1 MCTCVRAWG
10 VCAYVSVHLCV
21 CACGVCACASVCG
34 VRFGPVPRH
43 LPRCPS
49 LFLLQFANSQQ
60 AARMLDAVS
69 RVKTLLASGSDKAV
83 LAGMVQWKA
92 KDANTKTPSGR
103 G

>member
-1 MCTCVRAWG
+1 MCLCV
-10 VCAYVSVHLCV
+10 CV

-43 LPRCPS
+43 LPRLPS
-49 LFLLQFANSQQ
+49 LFLPQFANSQQ

-83 LAGMVQWKA
+83 LTGMMQWKA

>member
-1 MCTCVRAWG
+1 MRHENHPGGSGTRLLLNVAVWASIPLQRHATLDTALQFSCVDADG
-10 VCAYVSVHLCV
+10 TP
-21 CACGVCACASVCG
+21 ASYMVK
-34 VRFGPVPRH
+34 
-43 LPRCPS
+43 
-49 LFLLQFANSQQ
+49 FANSQQ

-83 LAGMVQWKA
+83 LTGMMQWKA